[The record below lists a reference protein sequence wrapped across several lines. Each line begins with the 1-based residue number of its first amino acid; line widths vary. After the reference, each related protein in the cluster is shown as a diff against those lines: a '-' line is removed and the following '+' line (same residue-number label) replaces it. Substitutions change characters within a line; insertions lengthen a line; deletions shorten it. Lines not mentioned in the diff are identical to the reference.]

1 MIPTTKHIIETIKSE
16 KDYLKKRYFIKH
28 LHLYGSYA
36 KETQHADSDIDI
48 LYATDPNGNMT
59 LARLQS
65 FENYL
70 SGLLKIDKI
79 ELVSEN
85 SINPLVAKNIED
97 YAISIF

>member
-1 MIPTTKHIIETIKSE
+1 MKHIIVFLTGKG
-16 KDYLKKRYFIKH
+16 KRKH
-28 LHLYGSYA
+28 
-36 KETQHADSDIDI
+36 I

-59 LARLQS
+59 LAMLRS

-70 SGLLKIDKI
+70 PGLLKIDKI
-79 ELVSEN
+79 ELVSTN